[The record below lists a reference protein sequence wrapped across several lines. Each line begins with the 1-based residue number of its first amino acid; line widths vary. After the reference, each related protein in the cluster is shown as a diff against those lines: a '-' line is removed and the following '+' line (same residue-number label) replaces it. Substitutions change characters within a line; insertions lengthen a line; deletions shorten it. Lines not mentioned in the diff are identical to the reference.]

1 MTNKEIAG
9 WFRRLADMMEL
20 HGENPFKIRSYQ
32 QAYVT
37 LRKWTDPLSD
47 LTLEELAEIPGIGKA
62 ISEKIREL
70 AETGDLATYRKYAN
84 QTPEGVIDLLAI
96 PGVGPKKVRTLW
108 KDLGVESVGEL
119 LYACH
124 ENRLIEL
131 NGFGLKKQ
139 ADLKNKLE
147 FYMLTKGQLRYP
159 EALQVADRVK
169 ALLQVADPGSR
180 IEETGELR
188 RKCPVIKNISLL
200 WCPQE
205 KATLSAEEGWT
216 FVEKTPAHWI
226 WQEEENPLVTV
237 WITTVEGW
245 GQRLWETTGSSA
257 YVSSFQQWTNPLA
270 PEEGTFMQLANLPD
284 HIPEWRESVDWA
296 QAAAKREGDLIT
308 TSAIR
313 GVIHAH
319 STWSDGIH
327 SLEEMAFTAKES
339 GFAYLV
345 ITDHSQSAFYANGL
359 KPDRV
364 KAQRA
369 EIATLNSR
377 LAPFRIF
384 HGIES
389 DILYTG
395 ALDYDQDV
403 LDGFDLIIAS
413 IHSQLKMDLPKAME
427 RLLAAIEHPNT
438 RILGHPTGRLLLS
451 REGYPVDHKKMIEAC
466 ARHQVV
472 VELNANPQ
480 RLDLDYTWIPYAID
494 CGVKIAIN
502 PDAHSTGGIRDI
514 SYGVQVARKAGLG
527 VGNCLNTMSLK
538 EFEDWLFV

>member
-1 MTNKEIAG
+1 MTNREIAG
-9 WFRRLADMMEL
+9 WFRKLSDIMEL

-37 LRKWTDPLSD
+37 LRKWADPLED
-47 LTLEELAEIPGIGKA
+47 LSLEALGGITGIGKA

-70 AETGDLATYRKYAN
+70 VDTGDLATYRKYAV
-84 QTPEGVIDLLAI
+84 QTPDGVIEMLAI
-96 PGVGPKKVRTLW
+96 PGIGPKKVRTLW

-131 NGFGLKKQ
+131 SGFGVKTQ

-147 FYMLTKGQLRYP
+147 FYMRTKDQLRYP
-159 EALQVADRVK
+159 EAVQVAEGVMK
-169 ALLQVADPGSR
+169 ILQTADPGSR
-180 IEETGELR
+180 MEMTGELR
-188 RKCPVIKNISLL
+188 RMCPVIKDISVL
-200 WCPQE
+200 WSP
-205 KATLSAEEGWT
+205 SAGANLPAEGWT
-216 FVEKTPAHWI
+216 FVEMTPTHWV
-226 WQEEENPLVTV
+226 WEEEGNPPVTV
-237 WITTVEGW
+237 WVATQEEW
-245 GQRLWETTGSSA
+245 GRRLWETTGSTDYIAAVQPAKGVSA
-257 YVSSFQQWTNPLA
+257 S
-270 PEEGTFMQLANLPD
+270 EESAFIQLAGLPA
-284 HIPEWRESVDWA
+284 HIPEWRESVEWA
-296 QAAAKREGDLIT
+296 EAAAKRGTDLVT

-313 GVIHAH
+313 GLIHAH

-327 SLEEMAFTAKES
+327 SLEEMANAAKRGGYE
-339 GFAYLV
+339 YLV

-364 KAQRA
+364 KAQHE
-369 EIATLNSR
+369 EIQELNNKLS
-377 LAPFRIF
+377 PFRIF

-395 ALDYDQDV
+395 ELDYDQDV
-403 LDGFDLIIAS
+403 LDAFDLIIAS
-413 IHSQLKMDLPKAME
+413 IHSQLKMDQPKAME
-427 RLLAAIEHPNT
+427 RLLKAIEHPNT

-451 REGYPVDHKKMIEAC
+451 RIGYPIDHKQMIEAC
-466 ARHQVV
+466 ARHNVIL
-472 VELNANPQ
+472 ELNANPQ

-514 SYGVQVARKAGLG
+514 QYGVQVARKAGLS
-527 VGNCLNTMSLK
+527 VGNCLNTMTLK
-538 EFEDWLFV
+538 EFEEWLFI